1 MPQQSPWI
9 VEVTPEN
16 FETEVLERSR
26 EAPVVVDFWGAWCQ
40 PCQMLMPI
48 LEKLAVEMAGKFY
61 LAKADTE
68 VVPQLAA
75 QFNVQGVPAVFALR
89 DGAVVDFFD
98 GMRPEEFVRG
108 WIERQLP
115 NQAETLLAEVRNTLG
130 AEPSAVEA
138 KLQQAI
144 ELDPKLD
151 VAKIMLAEHYY
162 DQQRNDEATAMIAT
176 LEERGFLEPE
186 AEKVKAAL
194 ELRKLGD
201 AAGGV
206 EACRAE
212 MAVSPDDAE
221 KMLKLAESLAAA
233 GQFEESLETALAVV
247 RKDRAGHGETARQ
260 LMVDVF
266 RQLADDE
273 ELVNNYRRKLATALY

>member
-1 MPQQSPWI
+1 MPQQCPWI

-26 EAPVVVDFWGAWCQ
+26 EAPVIVDFWGAWCQ

-98 GMRPEEFVRG
+98 GMRPEEFVRS

-115 NQAETLLAEVRNTLG
+115 SQAESLLAEVRNTLG
-130 AEPSAVEA
+130 ADPQEVER

-151 VAKIMLAEHYY
+151 IAKIMLAEHYY
-162 DQQRNDEATAMIAT
+162 DQHRNEEAAAMITA

-206 EACRAE
+206 DACRAE
-212 MAVSPDDAE
+212 LAASPEDAE
-221 KMLKLAESLAAA
+221 KLLKLAEALAAA

-247 RKDRAGHGETARQ
+247 RKDRAAYGETARQ
-260 LMVDVF
+260 LMVDIF

-273 ELVNNYRRKLATALY
+273 ELVNDYRRKLATALY